1 MDPTTLTRIYAGAR
15 VAIGAA
21 MVLSPETVATTWI
34 GARDA
39 RRTGPQVVTQALGIR
54 DAAIGA
60 GILSTQGSR
69 AARTW
74 LLAAVASD
82 AVDLAA
88 TLRAR
93 DSLPSTAVAGVTAI
107 AAGSALLGL
116 YLATRP

>member
-1 MDPTTLTRIYAGAR
+1 MDPTSLTRIQAAGR
-15 VAIGAA
+15 VAIGTA
-21 MVLSPETVATTWI
+21 MVLAPDRVAASWI
-34 GARDA
+34 GGRDGD
-39 RRTGPQVVTQALGIR
+39 RPGPQVLTQALGIR

-60 GILSTQGSR
+60 GVLATAGGE

-74 LLAAVASD
+74 LLAGVAAD

-93 DSLPSTAVAGVTAI
+93 DSLPAPAVAGVSVI

-116 YLATRP
+116 YLATRA

>member
-1 MDPTTLTRIYAGAR
+1 MDALKLTRQQAAGR
-15 VAIGAA
+15 LAIGTA
-21 MVLSPETVATTWI
+21 MVLVPETVARSWI
-34 GARDA
+34 GASDA
-39 RRTGPQVVTQALGIR
+39 GHAGPQALTQALGIR

-60 GILSTQGSR
+60 GVLATAGTD

-74 LLAAVASD
+74 LLAGVAAD

-93 DSLPSTAVAGVTAI
+93 DGIPSTAVIGVSAL

-116 YLATRP
+116 FLAVRG